1 MLLQPFNGTLNT
13 RIEYT
18 KRISHG
24 ISSPLLWPKNV
35 LIFGAMI
42 PLTKLYQNFVG
53 TDYFANMSGDFPF
66 TIFEC
71 TTKKMSVFF
80 ECKYLLDSIVTWF
93 QTHNVRGLCVDR
105 IARDS
110 FYFIISSTMPV
121 FVCLDHRLTVKRSSH
136 QWSISHSAQSTHK
149 HSCFLIVKWPRE
161 IFFCDHSCCC
171 KYVYLW
177 CLFLKKGAI
186 KNCFCETKGLAQ
198 RISLLCWHN
207 EPSDHGQ
214 NDDDC
219 CCSLTRFNIEPFN
232 GFACAGHERV

>member
-1 MLLQPFNGTLNT
+1 MHNKENARFFRMQ
-13 RIEYT
+13 I
-18 KRISHG
+18 
-24 ISSPLLWPKNV
+24 
-35 LIFGAMI
+35 
-42 PLTKLYQNFVG
+42 FVG
-53 TDYFANMSGDFPF
+53 FDCDMISDTQCERVVCWS
-66 TIFEC
+66 
-71 TTKKMSVFF
+71 
-80 ECKYLLDSIVTWF
+80 
-93 QTHNVRGLCVDR
+93 
-105 IARDS
+105 
-110 FYFIISSTMPV
+110 IISSTMPV

-198 RISLLCWHN
+198 RISMLCWHN